1 MAKAKV
7 DFKTQVTNQ
16 LIELIEKAQA
26 EGTDWTMPFQSM
38 SGRPHNV
45 ITGVKYRGFNAFWLM
60 MMGEHTVAGY
70 GQWLDAGWQVQKGS
84 KGIWIT
90 APMPIKDEETGEKK
104 GLFFKPVKVHSSND
118 VLNIKTGEPWKSPE
132 LPTVDLTERLAI
144 ADQYIAN
151 LGAKISY
158 TNEGRAFYMPS
169 TDSITMPHRELFT
182 ATDTSDPTSNFY
194 GVLFHEH
201 THWTG
206 HKSRKDRLDLKN
218 KKGRAFEELIAE
230 IGAAFLSNQLGIS
243 SSPREDHAQY
253 LANWL
258 GALNNDKDYIFKAAS
273 KAQEAV
279 DYMDDLQTKTNQKA
293 A

>member
-26 EGTDWTMPFQSM
+26 EGTDWTMPFQSIA
-38 SGRPHNV
+38 GRPHNA
-45 ITGVKYRGFNAFWLM
+45 ITGTKYRGFNAFWLM
-60 MMGEHTVAGY
+60 MMGQHTVAGY
-70 GQWLDAGWQVQKGS
+70 AQWLNAGWQVQKGS
-84 KGIWIT
+84 KAITIT
-90 APMPIKDEETGEKK
+90 APIPIKDKETNEQK
-104 GLFFKPVKVHSSND
+104 GLFFRAVNVFSSDD
-118 VLNIKTGEPWKSPE
+118 VLNIETGEPWKSPE

-151 LGAKISY
+151 LGATIHY
-158 TNEGRAFYMPS
+158 TNEGRAFYRPAD
-169 TDSITMPHRELFT
+169 DSITMPHRELFA
-182 ATDTSDPTSNFY
+182 ATDTSDATQNFY

-218 KKGRAFEELIAE
+218 KKGRPFEELIAE
-230 IGAAFLSNQLGIS
+230 IGAAYLSVQLGIS

-258 GALNNDKDYIFKAAS
+258 GALNNDKDYIFQAAS

-279 DYMDDLQTKTNQKA
+279 DYMDSLQTKTNQKA

>member
-26 EGTDWTMPFQSM
+26 EGTDWTMPFQSIA
-38 SGRPHNV
+38 GRPHNA
-45 ITGVKYRGFNAFWLM
+45 ITGTKYRGFNAFWLM
-60 MMGEHTVAGY
+60 MMGQHTVAGY
-70 GQWLDAGWQVQKGS
+70 AQWLNAGWQVQKGS
-84 KGIWIT
+84 KAITIT
-90 APMPIKDEETGEKK
+90 APIPIKDKETNEQK
-104 GLFFKPVKVHSSND
+104 GLFFRAVNVFSSDD
-118 VLNIKTGEPWKSPE
+118 VLNIETGEPWKSPE

-151 LGAKISY
+151 LGATIHY
-158 TNEGRAFYMPS
+158 TNEGRAFYRPAD
-169 TDSITMPHRELFT
+169 DSITMPHRELFT
-182 ATDTSDPTSNFY
+182 ATDTSDATQNFY

-206 HKSRKDRLDLKN
+206 HKSRKDRLDVKN

-258 GALNNDKDYIFKAAS
+258 GALNNDKDYIFQAAS
-273 KAQEAV
+273 KAQAAV
-279 DYMDDLQTKTNQKA
+279 DFMDSLQTKTNQKA

>member
-1 MAKAKV
+1 MAKAKI

-132 LPTVDLTERLAI
+132 LPTFDLTERLAI

>member
-1 MAKAKV
+1 MAKAKI

-26 EGTDWTMPFQSM
+26 EGTDWTMPFQSIA
-38 SGRPHNV
+38 GRPHNA
-45 ITGVKYRGFNAFWLM
+45 ITGTKYRGFNAFWLM

-70 GQWLDAGWQVQKGS
+70 GQWQKAGWQVQAKT

-90 APMPIKDEETGEKK
+90 APMPIKDKETNEQK
-104 GLFFKPVKVHSSND
+104 GLFFRPVKVHSSND

-182 ATDTSDPTSNFY
+182 ATKTSDATQNFY

-201 THWTG
+201 AHWTG
-206 HKSRKDRLDLKN
+206 HKSRKDRLDSKN
-218 KKGRAFEELIAE
+218 KRGYAYEELIAE
-230 IGAAFLSNQLGIS
+230 ISAAFLSNQLGIS

-273 KAQEAV
+273 EAQAAL
-279 DYMDDLQTKTNQKA
+279 DYMDSLQTKTNQKA

>member
-26 EGTDWTMPFQSM
+26 EGTDWTMPFQSIA
-38 SGRPHNV
+38 GRPHNA
-45 ITGVKYRGFNAFWLM
+45 ITGTKYRGFNAFWLM
-60 MMGEHTVAGY
+60 MMGQHTVAGY
-70 GQWLDAGWQVQKGS
+70 AQWLNAGWQVQKGS
-84 KGIWIT
+84 KAITIT
-90 APMPIKDEETGEKK
+90 APIPIKDKETNEQK
-104 GLFFKPVKVHSSND
+104 GLFFRAVNVFSSDD
-118 VLNIKTGEPWKSPE
+118 VLNIETGEPWKSPE

-151 LGAKISY
+151 LGATIHY
-158 TNEGRAFYMPS
+158 TNEGRAFYRPAD
-169 TDSITMPHRELFT
+169 DSITMPHRELFT
-182 ATDTSDPTSNFY
+182 ATDTSDATQNFY

-206 HKSRKDRLDLKN
+206 HKSRKDRLDSKN
-218 KKGRAFEELIAE
+218 KRGYAYEELIAE

-273 KAQEAV
+273 EAQAAV
-279 DYMDDLQTKTNQKA
+279 DFMDSLQTKTNQKA

>member
-1 MAKAKV
+1 MAKAKI